1 MGFIAIRPAIE
12 RFLRSGSEIGGV
24 VGAGGAPPPAGFSI
38 EHPLLQKVCVAWAM
52 TAAAVT
58 GQAFPLVLI
67 VVVVPWTEQ
76 PLTVWEQL
84 VA

>member
-38 EHPLLQKVCVAWAM
+38 EHPLLQKVCVA
-52 TAAAVT
+52 
-58 GQAFPLVLI
+58 
-67 VVVVPWTEQ
+67 
-76 PLTVWEQL
+76 
-84 VA
+84 